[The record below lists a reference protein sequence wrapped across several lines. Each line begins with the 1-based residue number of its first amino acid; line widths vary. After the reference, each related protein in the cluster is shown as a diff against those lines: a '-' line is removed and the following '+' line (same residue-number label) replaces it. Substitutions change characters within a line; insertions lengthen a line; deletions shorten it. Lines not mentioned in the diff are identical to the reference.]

1 MLVPTQTENGW
12 HNFMLVSPKRGTAG
26 ITLCSRQPKRG
37 TAGITLCSRQ
47 PKRGTAGITL
57 CFCQPKRGSAG
68 IDLCSRQPKRGT
80 AGITLC
86 SRQPK
91 QGTAGIRIL
100 QGVLAWLFVRKPR
113 NLHGILRKK
122 PYFCPIEQAFYS
134 NNSALA
140 SVQTS

>member
-26 ITLCSRQPKRG
+26 ITLCSCQPKRRTAGITLCSRQPERGTAGITLCSCQPKRRTAGITLCLCQPKQG

-47 PKRGTAGITL
+47 PKR
-57 CFCQPKRGSAG
+57 R
-68 IDLCSRQPKRGT
+68 
-80 AGITLC
+80 
-86 SRQPK
+86 
-91 QGTAGIRIL
+91 TAGIRIL
-100 QGVLAWLFVRKPR
+100 QGVPAWLFVRKPR

-134 NNSALA
+134 DNSALA
-140 SVQTS
+140 SAQTS